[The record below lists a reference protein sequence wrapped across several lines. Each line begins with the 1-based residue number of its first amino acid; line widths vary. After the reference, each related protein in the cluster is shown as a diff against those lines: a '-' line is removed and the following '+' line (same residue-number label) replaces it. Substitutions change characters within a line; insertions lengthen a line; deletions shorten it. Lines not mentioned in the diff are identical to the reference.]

1 MVDITETEKLQL
13 AQGMTSEAKIKE
25 LSKEDGMAY
34 SIIKMMLLLL
44 SGLEENPGPGTVRT
58 NLEVMQWL
66 KEKQNVKDY
75 MLSSEAEIF
84 FGKHVGC
91 FTTFIRWKLKFL
103 TEEKKVRRK
112 VCEEI
117 MKERGGLLGKQYYDN
132 PPRHFFPKDRESVV
146 SVLDDGEICCNI
158 CKITRASTEQIE
170 EHIQTIHK
178 TELKKYFQ
186 KEACDAVTCDERFK
200 VWLNSET
207 IIDVD
212 ENKDP
217 TKHKSTELQKK
228 T

>member
-1 MVDITETEKLQL
+1 M
-13 AQGMTSEAKIKE
+13 
-25 LSKEDGMAY
+25 
-34 SIIKMMLLLL
+34 
-44 SGLEENPGPGTVRT
+44 
-58 NLEVMQWL
+58 
-66 KEKQNVKDY
+66 
-75 MLSSEAEIF
+75 
-84 FGKHVGC
+84 
-91 FTTFIRWKLKFL
+91 
-103 TEEKKVRRK
+103 
-112 VCEEI
+112 
-117 MKERGGLLGKQYYDN
+117 
-132 PPRHFFPKDRESVV
+132 
-146 SVLDDGEICCNI
+146 LDDGEICCNI

-228 T
+228 LNNLESKVRVLEANEKVILKSAKEKEDTITLVR